1 MMFSGYTTLKRR
13 VIAMKAWVDKDGC
26 ISCGLCPTICPEVF
40 RMGDDDL
47 AEAYVDTVPSDS
59 EDAARE
65 AADSCPVSVIHIE
78 E

>member
-1 MMFSGYTTLKRR
+1 MRR
-13 VIAMKAWVDKDGC
+13 VISMKAWVDKDGC
-26 ISCGLCPTICPEVF
+26 IACELCTNICPEVF

-47 AEAYVDTVPSDS
+47 AEAYVDTVPEEA